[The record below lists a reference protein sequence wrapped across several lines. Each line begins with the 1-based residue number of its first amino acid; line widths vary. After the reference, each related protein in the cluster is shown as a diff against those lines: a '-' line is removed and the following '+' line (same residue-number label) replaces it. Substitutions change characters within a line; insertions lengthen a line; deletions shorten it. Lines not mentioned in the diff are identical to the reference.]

1 MKKLITSAICL
12 IGMICTAQLKFNNKE
27 FVSLS
32 VVSNS
37 EGLWNPNKTATSFE
51 LQYDA
56 PRVYVRAVVKKG
68 FEYFD
73 WSGVIGTAIQNNKI
87 RLYTGV
93 KIGTVIIN
101 RNHYALTGLESG
113 IDFLNCSRWSIGPRV
128 SFDYV
133 AGHKNRF
140 ETGLKFTYK
149 VN

>member
-1 MKKLITSAICL
+1 MLMLT
-12 IGMICTAQLKFNNKE
+12 GMVSSAQLKFNESE
-27 FVSLS
+27 FVSVS
-32 VVSNS
+32 VVSNP
-37 EGLWNPNKTATSFE
+37 EGFWDSNKMSTSFE

-73 WSGVIGTAIQNNKI
+73 WSGTIGTAIQNNKI
-87 RLYTGV
+87 RIYSGI

-101 RNHYALTGLESG
+101 RNHYALTGIESG

-133 AGHKNRF
+133 AGHSNRF
-140 ETGLKFTYK
+140 ESGLKFTYK
-149 VN
+149 IN